1 MKKISIEFPIKIII
15 FLLSCGIS
23 IFMLLNTDTSS
34 GYEYY
39 FIIPLIYGILNIA
52 LKSINYTNF
61 KNIGPTIF
69 NYTMVLKY
77 VLTPLIMCIGNYYS
91 YAGILPSNK
100 YIRMA
105 IWLNLFEMIALCLF
119 NSLFYKKIYLKN
131 DIAEENTKIKHFYSK
146 IIYFVVII
154 LGILVILFIP
164 QTIADYRLIFN
175 NSNLAETIKIEFPLS
190 GLFRTIV
197 LFARY
202 SLVLL
207 IIDYFYKRNEKK
219 KSKWNIILSFLP
231 VILNCMVVSNLSRI
245 NILVPIVTF
254 SVLIMNLYSTKKERK
269 LIIKIFAISGI
280 IMISYLSFFKFFGTG
295 RGKVSNSTS
304 YEWWGDTLNM
314 YFSGPKETAVGIKA
328 IDLIESNYGLNRF
341 KLLLNDLSANVIVLS
356 NLANS
361 DTTSTVL
368 FNCVYFGKDISRS
381 QIVPNMVEGV
391 YYFGWGLS
399 WIWEV
404 FFLYLAYKFSIH
416 VKKNNKIDKKFAY
429 LYASLHCGMLLMINT
444 NMIVANL
451 INITF
456 LFLIVTYFNGKVK
469 NKKVIISEY
478 KIKKTI

>member
-1 MKKISIEFPIKIII
+1 MKKISIETPIKVVI
-15 FLLSCGIS
+15 FLCCCGIS
-23 IFMLLNTDTSS
+23 IFMLLNTNTSS

-39 FIIPLIYGILNIA
+39 FIIPFVYGVLNVA

-77 VLTPLIMCIGNYYS
+77 VLTPLIMCIGNYSSYS
-91 YAGILPSNK
+91 GIMPSNT
-100 YIRMA
+100 YIRLA
-105 IWLNLFEMIALCLF
+105 IWLILLEMVALCIF
-119 NSLFYKKIYLKN
+119 NSLFYKRIYLKN
-131 DIAEENTKIKHFYSK
+131 DIAEKKEKIEHFDRK
-146 IIYFVVII
+146 IIYFFVMS
-154 LGILVILFIP
+154 LGVLVILFIP
-164 QTIADYRLIFN
+164 QTIEDYRLIFN
-175 NSNLAETIKIEFPLS
+175 NSNLAETIKIEFPMS

-202 SLVLL
+202 IIVLL

-254 SVLIMNLYSTKKERK
+254 SVLIMNLYNSKKEQK
-269 LIIKIFAISGI
+269 LIIKILAISGI
-280 IMISYLSFFKFFGTG
+280 IMISYLSFFKFFGIG
-295 RGKVSNSTS
+295 RGDVSNSTS

-328 IDLIESNYGLNRF
+328 IDLIESNYGLNRL
-341 KLLLNDLSANVIVLS
+341 KLLLNDLSANIIVLS
-356 NLANS
+356 NTANT

-368 FNCVYFGKDISRS
+368 FNCIYFGKDISRS

-404 FFLYLAYKFSIH
+404 LFLYLAYKFSVC

-456 LFLIVTYFNGKVK
+456 LFLIVAYFNEKVK
-469 NKKVIISEY
+469 K
-478 KIKKTI
+478 